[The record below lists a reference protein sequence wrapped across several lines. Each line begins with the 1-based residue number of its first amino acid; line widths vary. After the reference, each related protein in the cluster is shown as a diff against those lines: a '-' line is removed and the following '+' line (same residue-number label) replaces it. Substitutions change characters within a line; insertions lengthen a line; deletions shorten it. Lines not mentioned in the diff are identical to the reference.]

1 MQRLIIPALFVLLMA
16 LAATVPPT
24 TTSVSAAPATAPTFN
39 KDILPIL
46 QKNCQECH
54 RPGAIAPM
62 SFVNFNE
69 TRPYARAIAKAVVN
83 RTMPPW
89 FADPTVGHFENARY
103 LSASDITAFT
113 EWAEKGSLEGDAKDR
128 PAPVVFNDGWTIGKP
143 DIIVS
148 MPKDIEIPATGVLDQ
163 SNVLVY
169 AHFDKDM
176 WVKSAEVL
184 PGNPRVVHHMKAWI
198 RQPNSKWMKDAPEG
212 VLYSPPRGAA
222 GFDGVAPQPPP
233 LSATGYRPVQDILAK
248 YNPGVAGQ
256 EFTTGNAA
264 KFIAAG
270 SDIVF
275 EVHYTANGKPETDR
289 SSVGIVLAAGPPSQ
303 RHLTTTAISE
313 RDFEIPA
320 GAPNVEVRGE
330 TVVNEPAKLVWIQ
343 PHMHYRAKD
352 YVLTVVYPSGE
363 EKTVLR
369 VPNYRFDWQIG
380 YELAEPLELPK
391 GTKFKTVAHYDNSA
405 ANKFNPDPKVDVKYG
420 AQSWDEMHVTF
431 VGILIDSKANP
442 ARTFGG
448 SSGRRPV
455 AQVAE

>member
-1 MQRLIIPALFVLLMA
+1 MRRLIIPALFVLLMA

-62 SFVNFNE
+62 SFVSFNE

-169 AHFDKDM
+169 AHFDHDM
-176 WVKSAEVL
+176 WVQAAQVL
-184 PGNPRVVHHMKAWI
+184 PGNPKVVHHMKAWI
-198 RQPNSKWMKDAPEG
+198 R
-212 VLYSPPRGAA
+212 PP
-222 GFDGVAPQPPP
+222 
-233 LSATGYRPVQDILAK
+233 
-248 YNPGVAGQ
+248 
-256 EFTTGNAA
+256 
-264 KFIAAG
+264 
-270 SDIVF
+270 
-275 EVHYTANGKPETDR
+275 
-289 SSVGIVLAAGPPSQ
+289 
-303 RHLTTTAISE
+303 
-313 RDFEIPA
+313 
-320 GAPNVEVRGE
+320 VRGRSHRLRCSNRRRG
-330 TVVNEPAKLVWIQ
+330 TLASQLIKKRIAK
-343 PHMHYRAKD
+343 
-352 YVLTVVYPSGE
+352 
-363 EKTVLR
+363 
-369 VPNYRFDWQIG
+369 
-380 YELAEPLELPK
+380 
-391 GTKFKTVAHYDNSA
+391 
-405 ANKFNPDPKVDVKYG
+405 
-420 AQSWDEMHVTF
+420 
-431 VGILIDSKANP
+431 
-442 ARTFGG
+442 
-448 SSGRRPV
+448 
-455 AQVAE
+455 